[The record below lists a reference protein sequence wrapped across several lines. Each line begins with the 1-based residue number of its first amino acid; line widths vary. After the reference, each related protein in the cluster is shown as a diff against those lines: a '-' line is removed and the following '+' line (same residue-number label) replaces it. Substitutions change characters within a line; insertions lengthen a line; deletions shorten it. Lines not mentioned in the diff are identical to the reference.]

1 MDLKGLFADTPKKHL
16 YLLLGVI
23 GVALIFGWYLYL
35 FTPAKNE
42 RDRLFTQK
50 NRIEQ
55 DLVVKRQLRHELPKL
70 QKRQEELQDELAR
83 AVRKLP
89 DEKEIPNLLTQVNRL
104 GQDAGL
110 VFTLFRPG
118 TTKRDEFVN
127 EIPIIIK
134 AEGDYHALGRFFD
147 QLGQMERIVNITDLK
162 MDQAK
167 TVRGRT
173 GGGTISGEFTATT
186 YTFAGTQE
194 AAPDDTRRGRRR

>member
-1 MDLKGLFADTPKKHL
+1 MDLKKLFADTPKKHI
-16 YLLLGVI
+16 YLLLGLM
-23 GVALIFGWYLYL
+23 GGALIVGWYMVLY
-35 FTPAKNE
+35 TPAKA
-42 RDRLFTQK
+42 DRVQAMHQK

-110 VFTLFRPG
+110 VFTLFKPG

-147 QLGQMERIVNITDLK
+147 VNITDLK